1 MKKSLFLGF
10 VSMLLGI
17 NSVQA
22 VQLYPAKQIPIRITD
37 TQRGMYDIYLE
48 DKNQQ
53 LIVRNV
59 TAKSTNGDDC
69 KLKFRDDFTR
79 SGKPIIDHIN
89 NSSLMYQDIS
99 ESGCYPRMK
108 EITVETE
115 NMGTWVYNLLNG
127 KYKKLGYTPDPN
139 EGNVTVE
146 IDDIK
151 VNPGSFKVKIT
162 SKVNNYYIQRIYP
175 LTNCYSRVY
184 ARLPNSN
191 RTEKTLNKG
200 ESVTYEV
207 EGYLCDITRLNG
219 VRIITGPES
228 WESFEFPKF

>member
-10 VSMLLGI
+10 MSILLGI
-17 NSVQA
+17 NSTQA
-22 VQLYPAKQIPIRITD
+22 VQLYPAKEVPIIVTD
-37 TQRGMYDIYLE
+37 TQPGQFSIGLR
-48 DKNQQ
+48 DKDEQ
-53 LIVRNV
+53 LIVKNV

-69 KLKFRDDFTR
+69 KLKFRADFTR
-79 SGKPIIDHIN
+79 SGKQIIDQIN
-89 NSSLMYQDIS
+89 DTMLFYQDVS
-99 ESGCYPRMK
+99 ESGCYPQMK
-108 EITVETE
+108 EITIETE
-115 NMGTWVYNLLNG
+115 NMGTWVYNLLNY
-127 KYKKLGYTPDPN
+127 KYKKLGYTADPN

-162 SKVNNYYIQRIYP
+162 SKVNNYYIQRIAP
-175 LTNCYSRVY
+175 KTNCYSRVY

-200 ESVTYEV
+200 DSVTYEV
-207 EGYLCDITRLNG
+207 EGYLCDITRVQG

-228 WESFEFPKF
+228 FEDFEFPRF